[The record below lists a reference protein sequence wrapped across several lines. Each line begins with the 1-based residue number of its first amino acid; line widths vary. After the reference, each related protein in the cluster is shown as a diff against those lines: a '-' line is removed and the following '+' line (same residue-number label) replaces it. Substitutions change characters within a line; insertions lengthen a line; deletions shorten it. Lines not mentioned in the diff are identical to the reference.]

1 MSFVWIVTPTL
12 KKENIV
18 VISNRWVAT
27 LLVLGVL
34 WVPNLLGPAA
44 EQNLLT
50 PVTFDMRSMWNIGL
64 LRVLRNPRCST
75 LEPLQGEEEYEY
87 SVQQPHQVP

>member
-1 MSFVWIVTPTL
+1 MGFVWIVTPAL

-18 VISNRWVAT
+18 VISNKWVPT

-50 PVTFDMRSMWNIGL
+50 PLTFDMRS
-64 LRVLRNPRCST
+64 C
-75 LEPLQGEEEYEY
+75 LQM
-87 SVQQPHQVP
+87 